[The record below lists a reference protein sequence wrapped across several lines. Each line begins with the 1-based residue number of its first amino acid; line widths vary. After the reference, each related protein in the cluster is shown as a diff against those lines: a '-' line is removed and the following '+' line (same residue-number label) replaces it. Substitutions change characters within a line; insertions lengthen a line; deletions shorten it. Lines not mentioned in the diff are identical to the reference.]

1 MSLAGTERPLS
12 CRPEGEQVYQAF
24 DGKSHVTMKG
34 DKRRM
39 GQSRRERDRLYFLK
53 VRMLGEKSREKER
66 VEAAVGETSPNSRP
80 APLLAM

>member
-53 VRMLGEKSREKER
+53 VRMLGGFLGRTER
-66 VEAAVGETSPNSRP
+66 SPERKRG
-80 APLLAM
+80 